1 MLNGNLLA
9 LVLVFSIFVNCDGLS
24 CIIEE
29 KIIYLITMKF
39 IQSCYGKGSKL
50 MKLLL
55 DRIEELAGEFMIDL
69 LNNFI

>member
-1 MLNGNLLA
+1 MTVCPALLK
-9 LVLVFSIFVNCDGLS
+9 
-24 CIIEE
+24 

-39 IQSCYGKGSKL
+39 SKSSYGKGSKL